1 MWGRPSSDCSRQ
13 CSRIPAATRATISC
27 PVSNAFGYALVAA
40 LGNVVGALAVTRR
53 AARELALIEH
63 FVAFGAGF
71 MLAVAL
77 VEVLPEAFARSG
89 TAAPALVL
97 AGYLAVHFTQHT
109 LTPHFHFGEE
119 THAVNR
125 VAGTSALVGLLLHTF
140 FDGVAI
146 ASAFLVRPALGVMV
160 FIAIL
165 LHKLPEGVTIS
176 SLYLAVGRTRGQ
188 AVGAAGLLGIA
199 TLAGVLVTDPASY
212 MVHHGL
218 ALSAGVTIY
227 VAASNLVPEFQG
239 KPGWRLP
246 AAFFAGA
253 GVFFFTKL
261 ILDRAS

>member
-1 MWGRPSSDCSRQ
+1 VSS
-13 CSRIPAATRATISC
+13 A
-27 PVSNAFGYALVAA
+27 VLYALVAA

-53 AARELALIEH
+53 AALGLEVIEH

-71 MLAVAL
+71 MLAVAM
-77 VEVLPEAFARSG
+77 VEILPEAFARSG
-89 TAAPALVL
+89 AAAPALVL
-97 AGYLAVHFTQHT
+97 GGYLAVHLTQHT
-109 LTPHFHFGEE
+109 VTPHFHFGEE
-119 THAVNR
+119 THAVR
-125 VAGTSALVGLLLHTF
+125 RL
-140 FDGVAI
+140 DGVAI

-176 SLYLAVGRTRGQ
+176 SLYLAVGRTGGQ
-188 AVGAAGLLGIA
+188 AVAAAGLLGIA
-199 TLAGVLVTDPASY
+199 TLAGVLVTDQASFL
-212 MVHHGL
+212 VHHGL

-253 GVFFFTKL
+253 AVFFVTKL
-261 ILDRAS
+261 LLEGVM

>member
-1 MWGRPSSDCSRQ
+1 VSD
-13 CSRIPAATRATISC
+13 AL
-27 PVSNAFGYALVAA
+27 VYALIAA

-53 AARELALIEH
+53 AARELVLIEH

-77 VEVLPEAFARSG
+77 VEILPEAFARSG
-89 TAAPALVL
+89 RAAPALVL
-97 AGYLAVHFTQHT
+97 AGYLAVHLTQHT

-119 THAVNR
+119 THAVER
-125 VAGTSALVGLLLHTF
+125 LAGTSALVGLLLHTF

-146 ASAFLVRPALGVMV
+146 ASAFLVRPALGVLM

-165 LHKLPEGVTIS
+165 LHKLPEGVTIA
-176 SLYLAVGRTRGQ
+176 SLMMAVGRSAAQ
-188 AVGAAGLLGIA
+188 ALGAGALLGAA
-199 TLAGVLVTDPASY
+199 TLAGVLVTNRLGFLTQ
-212 MVHHGL
+212 HGL

-239 KPGWRLP
+239 KRGWKLP

-253 GVFFFTKL
+253 AAFFFTQL
-261 ILDRAS
+261 LLDKVSRG